1 MGAAVAF
8 VCYNATQPGADNAP
22 SVGRRPFAWVLFRHL
37 DEVDSVAP
45 RAFSQCNYCA
55 LPGEEKTAWPIMVA
69 FGVLRRGIPGCGH
82 SRSGHHRRSVRARW
96 SVARFSLLQF

>member
-1 MGAAVAF
+1 MGAAVASL
-8 VCYNATQPGADNAP
+8 CYNADQRGADSA
-22 SVGRRPFAWVLFRHL
+22 SRVGRRAFARVLFRHL

-55 LPGEEKTAWPIMVA
+55 LPGGEKTAWPITVA

-82 SRSGHHRRSVRARW
+82 PRSRHHRRGVRARW